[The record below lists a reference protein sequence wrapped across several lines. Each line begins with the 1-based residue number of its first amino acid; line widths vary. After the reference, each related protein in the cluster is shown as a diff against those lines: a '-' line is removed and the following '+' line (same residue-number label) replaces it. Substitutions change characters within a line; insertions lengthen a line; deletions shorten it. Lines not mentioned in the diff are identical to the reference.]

1 MRKMYPVIAEGEI
14 SFLETGTDRVL
25 AYRRKLGEQQIAVF
39 CNLDGE
45 KHTVKADGAWR
56 GDPVL
61 LENYE
66 ARQMDPEGETYTME
80 PYEFMVLG
88 RV

>member
-1 MRKMYPVIAEGEI
+1 M
-14 SFLETGTDRVL
+14 
-25 AYRRKLGEQQIAVF
+25 GEQQIAVF

-66 ARQMDPEGETYTME
+66 ARQMDPEGGNIYNGTLRVYGSWKGIKAGGNE
-80 PYEFMVLG
+80 P
-88 RV
+88 

>member
-1 MRKMYPVIAEGEI
+1 M
-14 SFLETGTDRVL
+14 
-25 AYRRKLGEQQIAVF
+25 F